1 MPTNLARV
9 VQLTRLRN
17 LISLQLANNR
27 FSGGLENQQ
36 VPLSLFSLNMSSNL
50 LTGQVP
56 NLHHE
61 LFPALRVI
69 DLSNNKIEGYVPD
82 FLETADKV
90 AGMNWVLSGNPLW
103 CPIPPWKVLLATT
116 CQRVRQFL
124 EGVHVLRKRIRLCC
138 KITLAHEPGS
148 TSHVRVVSIGRAT
161 ANFASRASEP
171 RGDILGAC
179 FALIAATER

>member
-1 MPTNLARV
+1 M
-9 VQLTRLRN
+9 QLTRLRN

-61 LFPALRVI
+61 LFPELRVI

-116 CQRVRQFL
+116 CQRVPHSFPRRCAFFESSFESVRAASSPWHMNLARLHTFVRRALGEQRQIL
-124 EGVHVLRKRIRLCC
+124 P
-138 KITLAHEPGS
+138 A
-148 TSHVRVVSIGRAT
+148 VR
-161 ANFASRASEP
+161 ASREAIFWEP
-171 RGDILGAC
+171 VL
-179 FALIAATER
+179 L